1 MTWSEGVPNLFMQFI
16 ESKFEL
22 RYRLHPL
29 LKNKDKDKIVE
40 CLVENMVED
49 IHMIDKMGSA
59 MEYDPTN
66 PLNDLTKEQ
75 LKAGLF
81 EVLK

>member
-1 MTWSEGVPNLFMQFI
+1 MTLPEGVPNLFMQFI

-22 RYRLHPL
+22 RNRLHPL
-29 LKNKDKDKIVE
+29 LKSKDKDKIVE

-49 IHMIDKMGSA
+49 VYMIGKIGSTA
-59 MEYDPTN
+59 GYDPTN
-66 PLNDLTKEQ
+66 PLSDLTREQ

>member
-1 MTWSEGVPNLFMQFI
+1 MAWPEGVPNLFMQFI

-22 RYRLHPL
+22 RDRLHPL

-49 IHMIDKMGSA
+49 I
-59 MEYDPTN
+59 
-66 PLNDLTKEQ
+66 
-75 LKAGLF
+75 
-81 EVLK
+81 